1 MTPEFIRA
9 ANDVWSSI
17 AVDAYEMCDGEN
29 EVAWEFV
36 LDANRLTTFG
46 HPEAEEE
53 LKQTLKRVTFQS
65 LIKTLAR
72 EYPLL

>member
-9 ANDVWSSI
+9 ANNVWSAISP
-17 AVDAYEMCDGEN
+17 DAYEMCNGDD

-53 LKQTLKRVTFQS
+53 LKQTLKQVTFRS
-65 LIKTLAR
+65 LVKVLAR
-72 EYPLL
+72 EHPLL